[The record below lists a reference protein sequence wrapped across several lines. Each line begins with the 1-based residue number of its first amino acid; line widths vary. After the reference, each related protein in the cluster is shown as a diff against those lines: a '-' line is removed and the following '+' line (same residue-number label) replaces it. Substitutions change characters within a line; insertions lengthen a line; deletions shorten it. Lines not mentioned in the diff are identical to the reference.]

1 MELKDHADDMEARR
15 EKIRAEM
22 GGSSRI
28 ARIHNEGKLTIRER
42 IDGMLDEGSFVEIGT
57 FAQSEMRADRGKTPG
72 DGKISGMGKVD
83 GRPVVIGGDDITVK
97 QGSSSHIGGKRMK
110 KLEEYAIKHGHPII
124 YYGETG
130 GARLPDLLE
139 PDEFAKVQPGVV
151 MGRRNRKIPAATVI
165 SGLSF
170 GGSSFQSAY
179 SDFVVQVKG
188 TCLAV
193 TSPRVV
199 EVATGEQIDFEA
211 LGGWEVHDK
220 HTGMIDRVAEDET
233 DGFQLVRDYL
243 SFLPQN
249 AWEEPPRRDWDGDL
263 GRDEHMYKLVPT
275 RRQRGYDMRKVIKRL
290 TDDKSIFELKPNYGG
305 SLVTCFGRI
314 AGRSVGFIA
323 SNPMVGAGAITPA
336 ACDKATLFICMCDA
350 FNLPIIFLQDTP
362 GFMVGRQVEHD
373 RLLSRAIMMVEAMVQ
388 SRVPRVTVILRKA
401 FGLAYAALSGN
412 DMGGDAVLAWPN
424 AEYSF
429 MDPEVGVNVT
439 HARNLAEAAD
449 PDAERAKLIEEWRQD
464 TSPYPA
470 AGTMAFDEIIDPA
483 ETRAWLRQ
491 YVDRLHID
499 VPRWGEVKPLAS
511 WPTCL

>member
-1 MELKDHADDMEARR
+1 MELDEHGADLRARR
-15 EKIRAEM
+15 DKVREEM
-22 GGSSRI
+22 GGAHRI
-28 ARIHNEGKLTIRER
+28 ARIHEQGKLTIRQR
-42 IDGMLDEGSFVEIGT
+42 IDGILDPDSFSEIGT

-72 DGKISGMGKVD
+72 DGKISGIGTID
-83 GRPVVIGGDDITVK
+83 GRPVVVGGDDITVK
-97 QGSSSHIGGKRMK
+97 QGSSSFIGGRRMK
-110 KLEEYAIKHGHPII
+110 KLEDYAIRHGHPMI
-124 YYGETG
+124 YFGETG

-139 PDEFAKVQPGVV
+139 PDEFAKVQPGVI
-151 MGRRNRKIPAATVI
+151 MGRRNRKVPAASVI

-211 LGGWEVHDK
+211 LGGWQVHDRM
-220 HTGMIDRVAEDET
+220 TGMIDRAADDEEHAFT
-233 DGFQLVRDYL
+233 LVREWLDY
-243 SFLPQN
+243 LPQN
-249 AWEEPPRRDWDGDL
+249 AWEEPARLDWDGDL
-263 GRDEHMYKLVPT
+263 SRDEHMYKLVPT
-275 RRQRGYDMRKVIKRL
+275 RRQRGYNMRRVIQRL
-290 TDDKSIFELKPNYGG
+290 TDDMRIFELKPNYGG
-305 SLVTCFGRI
+305 ALVTCFGRI

-336 ACDKATLFICMCDA
+336 ACDKATLFICLCDA
-350 FNLPIIFLQDTP
+350 FNLPIVFLQDTP

-373 RLLSRAIMMVEAMVQ
+373 RLLSRAIMMIEAMVQ
-388 SRVPRVTVILRKA
+388 ARVPRITVILRKA

-412 DMGGDAVLAWPN
+412 DMGGDVVLAWPN
-424 AEYSF
+424 VEYSF
-429 MDPEVGVNVT
+429 MDPDVGVNVT
-439 HARNLAEAAD
+439 HARKLAEAED
-449 PDAERAKLIEEWRQD
+449 PAAERARLIEEWQQD

-483 ETRAWLRQ
+483 ETRAWLRR
-491 YVDRLHID
+491 YIDRLHID
-499 VPRWGEVKPLAS
+499 VPSWGDVKPLAA